1 SEISEE
7 SNSKPLGPR
16 KVQLLISVWKE
27 YFPISKRRNSSV
39 SERISKQLN
48 QMLPGPK
55 QNLRCVRTLQQ
66 CKAKIKNLEDEF
78 KRIKDHNNKSG
89 NDRITF
95 PYFDDINA
103 VLGCKP
109 GDF

>member
-1 SEISEE
+1 SEE
-7 SNSKPLGPR
+7 SSSKPLGPR
-16 KVQLLISVWKE
+16 KVRLLISVWNE
-27 YFPISKRRNSSV
+27 YFPISKRHNSSV

-48 QMLPGPK
+48 QMLPE

-78 KRIKDHNNKSG
+78 KKIKDHNNKSG

-95 PYFDDINA
+95 PYFDDINE